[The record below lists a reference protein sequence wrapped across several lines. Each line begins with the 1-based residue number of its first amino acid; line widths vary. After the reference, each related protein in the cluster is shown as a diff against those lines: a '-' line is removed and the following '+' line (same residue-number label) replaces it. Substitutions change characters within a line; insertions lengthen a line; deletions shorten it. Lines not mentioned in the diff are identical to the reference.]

1 MSSAKKKSQLAMG
14 YMIHVKFIISI
25 VYPSSC
31 RVLEIFTTAGCLAT
45 AEIKCLPSNQG
56 EATQETGIHYQ
67 KIYLFRD

>member
-1 MSSAKKKSQLAMG
+1 MFSAKKKKSQLAMG
-14 YMIHVKFIISI
+14 YMIHVKFIIS
-25 VYPSSC
+25 SCC
-31 RVLEIFTTAGCLAT
+31 RVLEVFTTAGCLAT